1 MEDGK
6 PPIVV
11 ALDQRPSPRRG
22 VFFWAMVAVVAALAL
37 VLVGKV
43 MSRVSTAVRDR
54 RLYRQCATMAPHG
67 HVLLVLYAPVGA
79 PRRAANTVLSA
90 FRRAHCGPS
99 LRVAVYQEVPVGSS
113 GVYEAILEQATDAE
127 RAWAKDR
134 VAVVTS
140 MQDKV
145 GLFWA
150 WGQLLAERN
159 VFPSASWVMSVQPGA
174 VFANDWEK
182 VLVQAH
188 RRAQSELN
196 RKHVALTFVPGKA
209 RRPKRPRRR
218 MKTTFDLSFLTEQA
232 AEAVVRSD
240 PPAWKFPVVMDFK
253 GYVPTFSERRF
264 PETPARVVQPLG
276 VTHRA
281 LFAPAKAIREMTEL
295 SLFQEPVASYAVDVA
310 LSAMLWMDRY
320 AFAIAP
326 PVVSDEAEHRTDRS
340 LRPAGWDGK
349 AFSRLLMDDYDPYF
363 SNYLG
368 VDLED
373 RVVTGK
379 AMLGVLPGEENEDVL
394 AKYGS
399 LSEFDRA
406 VKHYGI
412 E

>member
-1 MEDGK
+1 MEDGM

-150 WGQLLAERN
+150 WGQLLGERN
-159 VFPSASWVMSVQPGA
+159 VFPSASWVMSAQPGA
-174 VFANDWEK
+174 VFSKDWDK
-182 VLVQAH
+182 VLVEAH
-188 RRAQSELN
+188 RQAQTELN
-196 RKHVALTFVPGKA
+196 RKNVVLTFVPGKA
-209 RRPKRPRRR
+209 LREKRRR
-218 MKTTFDLSFLTEQA
+218 SSKTPFDLSFLTEQA
-232 AEAVVRSD
+232 ANAVSSSG

-253 GYVPTFSERRF
+253 GYVPLFSERRF

-281 LFAPAKAIREMTEL
+281 LFAPAKAVREMTEL
-295 SLFQEPVASYAVDVA
+295 SLFQEPVASYAVDVG

-326 PVVSDEAEHRTDRS
+326 PVVSDRAEYSSRS
-340 LRPAGWDGK
+340 LRPEGWDGK
-349 AFSRLLMDDYDPYF
+349 AFSRVLMDDYGPYF
-363 SNYLG
+363 SDYLG
-368 VDLED
+368 VDLEE

-379 AMLGVLPGEENEDVL
+379 AMLGVLPSGGNEDVL
-394 AKYGS
+394 AKYG
-399 LSEFDRA
+399 
-406 VKHYGI
+406 V
-412 E
+412 